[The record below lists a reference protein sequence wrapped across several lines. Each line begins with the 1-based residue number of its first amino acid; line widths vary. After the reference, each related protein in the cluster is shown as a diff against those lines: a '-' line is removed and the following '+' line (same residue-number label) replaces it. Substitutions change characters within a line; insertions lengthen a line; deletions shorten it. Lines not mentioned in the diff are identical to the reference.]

1 MHTRHACASEGQFF
15 NMNKAIL
22 NKYGITF
29 TLQSNGTIKTTAIS
43 PNLDIYVYMYSKSIN
58 ELIRLVDTLDTVL
71 AGNYNLINY
80 DDREW
85 SREIGYKIYT
95 GIIQDDLTF
104 DLFLEDHYENTLE
117 TFPLLD
123 IREIFNSLLEFM
135 Q

>member
-1 MHTRHACASEGQFF
+1 
-15 NMNKAIL
+15 MNKAIL
-22 NKYGITF
+22 NQYGITF
-29 TLQSNGTIKTTAIS
+29 NLQSNANIKTNATS
-43 PNLDIYVYMYSKSIN
+43 PNLDIYIYMYSKSKK
-58 ELIRLVDTLDTVL
+58 ELIRFVNTMDTVL
-71 AGNYNLINY
+71 AGDYNSIPY

-85 SREIGYKIYT
+85 SREVGTQIYT

-117 TFPLLD
+117 TFPLTD